1 MYSPYTILFL
11 LFVIL
16 KYSLSNDIYSG
27 VELKDKFFS
36 LKSTNLNGDLLY
48 KSLVRMSPSL

>member
-1 MYSPYTILFL
+1 MLL
-11 LFVIL
+11 VLFVIL

-27 VELKDKFFS
+27 EELKDKFFS
-36 LKSTNLNGDLLY
+36 LKSTNLKGDLLY